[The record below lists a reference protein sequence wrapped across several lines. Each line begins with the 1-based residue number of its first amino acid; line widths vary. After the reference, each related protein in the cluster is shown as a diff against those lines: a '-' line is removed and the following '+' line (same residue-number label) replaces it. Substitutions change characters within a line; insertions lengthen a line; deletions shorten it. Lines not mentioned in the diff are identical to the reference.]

1 MAELTTRE
9 RLQPSLLDRLTDD
22 DPQSSAESR
31 DRRVM
36 SMRQLRNAVLRDLG
50 WLLNAGC
57 RPEGDEIY
65 AYPRVA
71 ASVLNYGLPDLAGTT
86 ESSGKAARLDQAV
99 YDAVLAFEPRIVRS
113 SLEVRAALAT
123 EGGMNNRVQFEIL
136 GELCPLPMPEA
147 LFVRTEVDLET
158 GRCEIRERG

>member
-22 DPQSSAESR
+22 DPQSRMESR
-31 DRRVM
+31 DRRIM
-36 SMRQLRNAVLRDLG
+36 SMRQLRSAVLRDLA
-50 WLLNAGC
+50 WLLNSGC

-65 AYPRVA
+65 DYPRVA
-71 ASVLNYGLPDLAGTT
+71 SSVLNYGLPDLAGTT

-113 SLEVRAALAT
+113 SLEVRAT
-123 EGGMNNRVQFEIL
+123 RTTDDGMNNRVQFEIL

-158 GRCEIRERG
+158 GHCELRERG